1 MPVRCSLLL
10 TMRSNPNIAQRKRF
24 KSEELAS
31 SQSRDNSTATSLP
44 KMPKLSIKTFLN
56 SLEAGSKYGLRLN
69 MANLKIIENSK
80 TLVLEMKDLDVDE
93 IEELLMLSLGRVY
106 IM

>member
-1 MPVRCSLLL
+1 
-10 TMRSNPNIAQRKRF
+10 MRSNPNIAQRKRF
-24 KSEELAS
+24 KSEVLAS
-31 SQSRDNSTATSLP
+31 SQSRDTSTVSSLP

-80 TLVLEMKDLDVDE
+80 TLVLEMRDLDVDE
-93 IEELLMLSLGRVY
+93 IEELLMLSLGKLHLFILY
-106 IM
+106 